1 MSSVRDR
8 HTDGAAAGP
17 AAPPGRRLTFVGVIG
32 ELLITLGVVL
42 ALFIVW
48 QNWWTDAVNTKV
60 VKQERSAVLDDW
72 GASMGPDGIIGP
84 VTPKSSKPNRS
95 ATPLGSATGSAQP
108 QSFRWA
114 APTTDAARPPWPL
127 GGTGSWLLP
136 GLHTASA
143 GDAVHLP
150 AGYGGFRAAA
160 VGAALRTSG
169 GFIGAGPAES
179 VLVPAGRAPLP
190 VPQNTKAPANSPGQK
205 NKGKASQKHG
215 TLKKPKKVQ
224 TIGFMYAPALRK
236 KRLWATPIVQGTSD
250 RALARGVGHY
260 QGSASFGGIGNAAV
274 AGHRTTHGA
283 PFRHIDKLK
292 RGDHIVVR
300 IRDWWFVYVLDRS
313 TIVRPKEHWVLKARP
328 YKVNSGRLITLTS
341 CHPLHS
347 ASRRFVWWGHL
358 VRKLPATGAPPA
370 ELKMRR

>member
-1 MSSVRDR
+1 MSIATHRDEER
-8 HTDGAAAGP
+8 KP
-17 AAPPGRRLTFVGVIG
+17 ADSSARSRRRLTFVGVMG

-48 QNWWTDAVNTKV
+48 QNWWTDAVNSDV

-72 GASMGPDGIIGP
+72 GATMGPDGIIGP
-84 VTPKSSKPNRS
+84 VAPQPTQATP
-95 ATPLGSATGSAQP
+95 AVTPLGSATGAAQP
-108 QSFRWA
+108 QRWSPR
-114 APTTDAARPPWPL
+114 APQAVVPPGPL
-127 GGTGSWLLP
+127 GASGALWMP
-136 GLHTASA
+136 GLASP
-143 GDAVHLP
+143 GVNEP
-150 AGYGGFRAAA
+150 VGPVGGHGGLRAAA
-160 VGAALRTSG
+160 VGA
-169 GFIGAGPAES
+169 GFIPVSGVSARTPVDSAI
-179 VLVPAGRAPLP
+179 VPAGRAPLP
-190 VPQNTKAPANSPGQK
+190 APQKTQGPAKSPGK
-205 NKGKASQKHG
+205 KSKGKGSKKNG

-224 TIGFMYAPALRK
+224 TIGFMYAPALHK

-250 RALARGVGHY
+250 RSLARGVGHY

-283 PFRHIDKLK
+283 PFRYIDKLK

-300 IRDWWFVYVLDRS
+300 VRNWWFVYVLDRS

-347 ASRRFVWWGHL
+347 ASRRFLWWGHL

>member
-1 MSSVRDR
+1 MTSATD
-8 HTDGAAAGP
+8 HHGQNTTDGLVEP
-17 AAPPGRRLTFVGVIG
+17 ARRHVTFVGVIG

-48 QNWWTDAVNTKV
+48 QNWWTDAVNSKV
-60 VKQERSAVLDDW
+60 VKQEQSVVLNDW
-72 GASMGPDGIIGP
+72 GATMGPDGIIGP
-84 VTPKSSKPNRS
+84 VAPEPSHRTTHL
-95 ATPLGSATGSAQP
+95 TPLGSATGAAQP
-108 QSFRWA
+108 QRWA
-114 APTTDAARPPWPL
+114 SPVPEWAVSPWPHVASRAL
-127 GGTGSWLLP
+127 WEPNPRKAGADESVSRRGG
-136 GLHTASA
+136 H
-143 GDAVHLP
+143 
-150 AGYGGFRAAA
+150 GGVRAAA
-160 VGAALRTSG
+160 VGFRFA
-169 GFIGAGPAES
+169 
-179 VLVPAGRAPLP
+179 PAGEVSAGHQTDRAIVPSGRTPLP
-190 VPQNTKAPANSPGQK
+190 APQKTHGSAKSSGK
-205 NKGKASQKHG
+205 KTKGKTSKKDS
-215 TLKKPKKVQ
+215 LKKPKRVQ

-260 QGSASFGGIGNAAV
+260 QGSAAFGGIGNAAV

-283 PFRHIDKLK
+283 PFRYIDKLK

-300 IRDWWFVYVLDRS
+300 IRNWWFVYVLDRS

-328 YKVNSGRLITLTS
+328 YKTNSGRLITLTS

-358 VRKLPATGAPPA
+358 VRKMPATGAPPA